1 MNDYKYGFQYK
12 KRNAGYE
19 PEIPQLEQ
27 IAIEASEKLSPQA
40 IVSMS
45 IDEVE
50 QELRRLGCDP
60 NQRLSAKL
68 QLMIQ
73 IHRSKIPYRMASSCE
88 PMTPDLSRSPSSPGS
103 SSDRSPFLQAVKAL
117 IKTIEARIIAFTQEL
132 QRRAP
137 HHTIYLSRLT
147 KVGRKGMP

>member
-1 MNDYKYGFQYK
+1 MNHYKYGFQDK
-12 KRNAGYE
+12 KRDAEYA
-19 PEIPQLEQ
+19 PEIPQLEH

-40 IVSMS
+40 IASMS

-60 NQRLSAKL
+60 NQRLSVKV

-73 IHRSKIPYRMASSCE
+73 MRRSKISYKLASSRE
-88 PMTPDLSRSPSSPGS
+88 LMTPDLSFSPSSPGS
-103 SSDRSPFLQAVKAL
+103 SSDRSPILQAVKAL
-117 IKTIEARIIAFTQEL
+117 IKTIAARIFALTQEL